1 MHPAGMRIHP
11 TLEER
16 MQRARPTDNV
26 VGEWLSELKYS
37 SLGFN
42 PSFLYGWIHPGP
54 VAAQPGT
61 MPSSRVSPCCHL
73 TVYGVASDSP
83 ALLGSILE
91 STLTL
96 QMPILTTSATLELSG
111 NTLNSGVYVDLETE
125 ISRLTVALL
134 VDFHLVEPG
143 FPSWVDS
150 SRNLPLPFLPGEPN
164 LHFYR

>member
-1 MHPAGMRIHP
+1 MHPAGMRVHP

-16 MQRARPTDNV
+16 MLRARPTDSV
-26 VGEWLSELKYS
+26 VGEWPSELEYS

-54 VAAQPGT
+54 GAVEPGT
-61 MPSSRVSPCCHL
+61 VPSSYFLPCCHL
-73 TVYGVASDSP
+73 PVCGLASDSP

-96 QMPILTTSATLELSG
+96 QMPILTTPAMLELSG
-111 NTLNSGVYVDLETE
+111 NTLNFGVYADLETG

-134 VDFHLVEPG
+134 VDFHLVETG
-143 FPSWVDS
+143 CPSWVGS
-150 SRNLPLPFLPGEPN
+150 SRNLPLHFLPGEPN
-164 LHFYR
+164 LHFYL